1 MAKRTASEELRATSA
16 ELNAIKDRE
25 KYLTSVIKKAKVER
39 EGLQKVALEILDIVN
54 LERRVE
60 GLLNEQIR
68 LEEQQRRWESF
79 DTHSVNI
86 TKIVNALRAIGK
98 EIERTDLEII
108 RRAGVI
114 INQVG
119 KTNYVVFKTMLI
131 EAKLTRQQILRMTH
145 MLA

>member
-1 MAKRTASEELRATSA
+1 MAKHTASQELRATSA
-16 ELNAIKDRE
+16 ELNAVKDRE
-25 KYLTSVIKKAKVER
+25 KYLTSVINKAKVER

-54 LERRVE
+54 LEKRVKR
-60 GLLNEQIR
+60 LLEEEIR

-79 DTHSVNI
+79 DIRSANI

-119 KTNYVVFKTMLI
+119 KTNYDIFKTMLI
-131 EAKLTRQQILRMTH
+131 EAKLTRQQILRMAH